1 MAINIL
7 NFKQFINESLE
18 AQTEIID
25 ISSES
30 EYLRK
35 GEPIKSNEFFIIHHV
50 GGRGT
55 AHQVV
60 RVLNNRKNKAGQT
73 IKLGVQWVVD
83 GDGTIYKTLPSGSR
97 GAHIGSS
104 DDRNYRRRGAPPGI
118 SNSNAQ
124 GVEVVGKHDKD
135 IRENGMPQQGIAVL
149 KIIKHLGY
157 TKDQIFGHGEVNPGH
172 KAADEGATIKQYV
185 MDHWDD
191 PIDLS
196 VFSKETTADIAR
208 PSSNTANGNTAN
220 GNTVINSEL
229 IKKLITVLK
238 DKNFSNDDIKLTS
251 NPKETSSGPQSTG
264 SIDISAGNFSAEQ
277 KENISYLINAMTDT
291 GITDPLTQIGILSVI
306 SKECNFKPKSEAS
319 YAKTPNSSI
328 KEKFGERD
336 GDASVRKKFQNL
348 RDAVDTEEK
357 KVIKVLNDLTN
368 LELDKL
374 KSNPEDFFNWVYG
387 GKWGADHLGNTQ
399 PGDGYLYCGRGFNQ
413 LTGRSNYKKYGGE
426 IDLDLVGE
434 PDKVNDVDIA
444 AKVAIVFLTK
454 GKPVS
459 SFPTFTDKTAAA
471 EFFADINAGG
481 GASDHRSNAVAASN
495 KFNIA

>member
-18 AQTEIID
+18 TQTEIID

-50 GGRGT
+50 GGEGT

-60 RVLNNRKNKAGQT
+60 RTLNTRKNKAGQT

-83 GDGTIYKTLPSGSR
+83 DDGTIYKTLPSGSR

-104 DDRNYRRRGAPPGI
+104 DDYRRRGAPPGI

-124 GVEVVGKHDKD
+124 GVEVVGKDDPH
-135 IRENGMPQQGIAVL
+135 IRDHGKTNGDAQAIAVL

-172 KAADEGATIKQYV
+172 KAADEGATIKKYV

-208 PSSNTANGNTAN
+208 PSSNTANGNP
-220 GNTVINSEL
+220 VINSEL
-229 IKKLITVLK
+229 IKKLITALK
-238 DKNFSNDDIKLTS
+238 AKNFSNDDIKLTS
-251 NPKETSSGPQSTG
+251 NPKATSTGPQSTG
-264 SIDISAGNFSAEQ
+264 NIDISAGNFSAEQ
-277 KENISYLINAMTDT
+277 KENISYLINAMTDK
-291 GITDPLTQIGILSVI
+291 GITDSLTQIGILSVI
-306 SKECNFKPKSEAS
+306 SKECNFIPKSEAPYDTTS
-319 YAKTPNSSI
+319 NSSI
-328 KEKFGERD
+328 RNKFNDR
-336 GDASVRKKFQNL
+336 V
-348 RDAVDTEEK
+348 
-357 KVIKVLNDLTN
+357 NDLTKQKISD
-368 LELDKL
+368 LSETELDEL

-387 GKWGADHLGNTQ
+387 NMIGNGSVAS
-399 PGDGYLYCGRGFNQ
+399 GDGYKYRGRGFNQ
-413 LTGRSNYKKYGGE
+413 LTGRGNYEKYGGKIGE
-426 IDLDLVGE
+426 DLVGN

-444 AKVAIVFLTK
+444 AKIAIEFATK
-454 GKPVS
+454 GKPAS
-459 SFPTFTDKTAAA
+459 SFPTFTDKTDAA
-471 EFFADINAGG
+471 EFFADVNAGG
-481 GASDHRSNAVAASN
+481 TASSHRSNAVAASN